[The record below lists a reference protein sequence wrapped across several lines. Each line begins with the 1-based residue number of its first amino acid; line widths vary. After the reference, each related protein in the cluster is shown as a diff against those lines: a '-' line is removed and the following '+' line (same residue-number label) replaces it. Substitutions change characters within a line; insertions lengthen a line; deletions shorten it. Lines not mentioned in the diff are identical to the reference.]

1 MVLPKKQ
8 FKYQIT
14 LDREIL
20 LNDKNCK
27 KEIRAPLCHY
37 TYHSP
42 NLKFSPLGIGLNK
55 I

>member
-20 LNDKNCK
+20 LNDKNCIK
-27 KEIRAPLCHY
+27 KLEHPYAIIP
-37 TYHSP
+37 TTP